1 MKVEKKS
8 NTRVQFTFDSDEQR
22 AKLAKAVS
30 YKVPGHQHSAA
41 FKTKLWDGTK
51 CFLTATNTLS
61 IGLFKSLF
69 MEHALVYDSG
79 HVPLTFDDIPLY
91 FSLPHLE
98 RRQYQLDAINA
109 IFTHQR
115 GIINSV
121 MGSGKT
127 LISAASCSYHLSL
140 DPKHKVLFIC
150 YDRNILDQTV
160 KTFKNYGFRV
170 SQFGDGTKD
179 LTGDIVV
186 ATIQSLAKIQK
197 PSIVLKNISFVITD
211 ESHHAKAKSSKAVI
225 TKLINC
231 KYFIGLTATP
241 HMPKTLDLAELMA
254 VIGPVIFDYG
264 FKQGVEDQKITP
276 VKAFFLDGPVDLDV
290 KGQVFDRKNY
300 KFIWDTAIQYNEY
313 RNDTLSSI
321 ISSLVDVLDTS
332 NLVLVDR
339 VEHGTAL
346 IKQFASH
353 KNINSVAMYGG
364 DDIVMRDAKKARLMT
379 ESINTLVSTVVT
391 EGVDFKISPV
401 VAVNASGR
409 KSFIKLIQFLGRV
422 TRPNEKFKKFRVL
435 VDTIDNYHPSLRA
448 HSHERIKACENFGL
462 EVVTCKS
469 VQELLVA
476 IVKYYKECQQG

>member
-30 YKVPGHQHSAA
+30 YKVPGHQHSAS

-61 IGLFKSLF
+61 LGLFKSLF
-69 MEHALVYDSG
+69 MEHALVCDSG

-91 FSLPHLE
+91 VRLPEVE

-109 IFTHQR
+109 IFYHQR
-115 GIINSV
+115 GIINAS

-140 DPKHKVLFIC
+140 NQKHKVLFIC
-150 YDRNILDQTV
+150 YDKNILEQTI
-160 KTFKNYGFRV
+160 KTFTKYGFNV

-197 PSIVLKNISFVITD
+197 PITVLKNISFVITD
-211 ESHHAKAKSSKAVI
+211 ESHHAKAKSSKAVL

-231 KYFIGLTATP
+231 KYYIGLTATP
-241 HMPKTLDLAELMA
+241 HMPKTLELAELIS
-254 VIGPVIFDYG
+254 VIGPIIFQYG
-264 FKQGVEDQKITP
+264 YSSAVEDEKITP

-290 KGQVFDRKNY
+290 KSQVFDRKNY

-313 RNDTLSSI
+313 RNNMLASI

-346 IKQFASH
+346 IKKLSTY
-353 KNINSVAMYGG
+353 KNIKSIAMYGN
-364 DDIVMRDAKKARLMT
+364 DDIVMRNNKKSRLM
-379 ESINTLVSTVVT
+379 EENVNTLVSTVVT

-435 VDTIDNYHPSLRA
+435 IDSIDNYNPSLRA
-448 HSHERIKACENFGL
+448 HSNERIKACENFGL
-462 EVVTCKS
+462 TVVTCKS
-469 VQELLVA
+469 VQELLIE
-476 IVKYYKECQQG
+476 IVKYYKECNK